1 MNKFINWL
9 KSPSS
14 DKLLIVIAVILLNL
28 VSIRGFLR
36 LDLTSQK
43 AYSISKA
50 SKDVVKH
57 IEAPLSIKVFF
68 TSNLPAPYNTIE
80 QYLSDILSEYKA
92 HGSKYFSYQIFDM
105 NNPQHQK
112 IASEFGLGPV
122 QIETV
127 ETTQISSKIAWMG
140 LAITYGDY
148 IATLDSLKTTDDIEY
163 KITTTIS
170 KIISTQDNHTDK
182 LFEIG
187 YLTGHNEN
195 QLQANRYAQVYKE
208 VGSQN
213 FANLLS
219 DIYTIKQIN
228 LSNEDIPADL
238 KTIIINNPSSKIS
251 NEEFE
256 KLDSFL
262 ARGGSLVVFVGGL
275 EEMLTDQNQP
285 PQFVPNQSGIIE
297 YLSKYGI
304 KISNSMVF
312 DEKCFEQNSMYGKQS
327 LNWAPIVEKDN
338 TDQKN
343 EISRNLGG
351 LVFFENSPVNIEEAL
366 NNPELK
372 TTILAKTTKNSW
384 TQNTNIMLYPG
395 YVNPPANRENMKEE
409 NIAVLVEGKLKSETP
424 AKIIAVSSGVV
435 TVDVIVD
442 REGSEPISLFLRNTI
457 DYANGNADFCTMR
470 TKGKRLDFISIKSQK
485 FAIIIQLLNEF
496 GLAIVVALIGFI
508 VWRMRKAKRYMIQQK
523 YNPNDERTISKKS
536 TVKENKNND

>member
-14 DKLLIVIAVILLNL
+14 DKFLIVIAVILLNL
-28 VSIRGFLR
+28 VSIRGFIR

-57 IEAPLSIKVFF
+57 IESPLSIKVFF

-80 QYLSDILSEYKA
+80 QYITDILSEYKA

-148 IATLDSLKTTDDIEY
+148 IATIDSLKTTDDIEY

-195 QLQANRYAQVYKE
+195 QLRANQYAQIYKE
-208 VGSQN
+208 VGCQN
-213 FANLLS
+213 FSNILS

-228 LSNEDIPADL
+228 LADEDIPQNF

-251 NEEFE
+251 EDEFA
-256 KLDSFL
+256 KLDSFISK
-262 ARGGSLVVFVGGL
+262 GGSLVVFAGGL
-275 EEMLTDQNQP
+275 EETLTDPNQP
-285 PQFVPNQSGIIE
+285 PQFIPNQSGIIE

-304 KISNSMVF
+304 KISNSMIF
-312 DEKCFEQNSMYGKQS
+312 DEKCFEQNSMYGRQS
-327 LNWAPIVEKDN
+327 LNWAPVIEKDS

-343 EISRNLGG
+343 EISKNLGG
-351 LVFFENSPVNIEEAL
+351 LIFFENSPIDVEEAQ
-366 NNPELK
+366 NNPDLK
-372 TTILAKTTKNSW
+372 TTILAKTTKNTW
-384 TQNTNIMLYPG
+384 TQNSGIMLYPG
-395 YVNPPANRENMKEE
+395 YVNPPADRSSMKSENV
-409 NIAVLVEGKLKSETP
+409 AVLVEGKFNSENP
-424 AKIIAVSSGVV
+424 AKIIAVSSGLV
-435 TVDVIVD
+435 TIDVLVD

-457 DYANGNADFCTMR
+457 DYANGAPDFCTMR

-485 FAIIIQLLNEF
+485 FALIIQLLNEF
-496 GLAIVVALIGFI
+496 GLAVVVAIIGFI
-508 VWRMRKAKRYMIQQK
+508 VWRMRKAKRYLIQQK
-523 YNPNDERTISKKS
+523 YNPNDERTISKK
-536 TVKENKNND
+536 TTEKENKNND

>member
-213 FANLLS
+213 LS
-219 DIYTIKQIN
+219 
-228 LSNEDIPADL
+228 
-238 KTIIINNPSSKIS
+238 
-251 NEEFE
+251 
-256 KLDSFL
+256 
-262 ARGGSLVVFVGGL
+262 
-275 EEMLTDQNQP
+275 
-285 PQFVPNQSGIIE
+285 
-297 YLSKYGI
+297 
-304 KISNSMVF
+304 
-312 DEKCFEQNSMYGKQS
+312 
-327 LNWAPIVEKDN
+327 
-338 TDQKN
+338 
-343 EISRNLGG
+343 
-351 LVFFENSPVNIEEAL
+351 
-366 NNPELK
+366 
-372 TTILAKTTKNSW
+372 
-384 TQNTNIMLYPG
+384 
-395 YVNPPANRENMKEE
+395 
-409 NIAVLVEGKLKSETP
+409 
-424 AKIIAVSSGVV
+424 
-435 TVDVIVD
+435 
-442 REGSEPISLFLRNTI
+442 
-457 DYANGNADFCTMR
+457 
-470 TKGKRLDFISIKSQK
+470 
-485 FAIIIQLLNEF
+485 
-496 GLAIVVALIGFI
+496 LIHI
-508 VWRMRKAKRYMIQQK
+508 
-523 YNPNDERTISKKS
+523 
-536 TVKENKNND
+536 

>member
-14 DKLLIVIAVILLNL
+14 DKFLIVIAVILLNL
-28 VSIRGFLR
+28 VSIRGFIR

-57 IEAPLSIKVFF
+57 IESPLSIKVFF

-80 QYLSDILSEYKA
+80 QYITDILSEYKA

-148 IATLDSLKTTDDIEY
+148 IATIDSLKTTDDIEY

-195 QLQANRYAQVYKE
+195 QLRANQYAQIYKE
-208 VGSQN
+208 VGCQN
-213 FANLLS
+213 FSNILS

-228 LSNEDIPADL
+228 LADEDIPQNL

-251 NEEFE
+251 EDEFAI
-256 KLDSFL
+256 LDSFISK
-262 ARGGSLVVFVGGL
+262 GGSLVVFAGGL
-275 EEMLTDQNQP
+275 EETLTDPNQP
-285 PQFVPNQSGIIE
+285 PQFIPNQSGIIE

-304 KISNSMVF
+304 KISNSMIF
-312 DEKCFEQNSMYGKQS
+312 DEKCFEQNSMYGRQS
-327 LNWAPIVEKDN
+327 LNWAPVIEKDS

-343 EISRNLGG
+343 EISKNLGG
-351 LVFFENSPVNIEEAL
+351 LIFFENSPIDVEEAQ
-366 NNPELK
+366 NNPDLK
-372 TTILAKTTKNSW
+372 TTILAKTTKNTW
-384 TQNTNIMLYPG
+384 TQNSGIMLYPG
-395 YVNPPANRENMKEE
+395 YVNPPADRSSMKSENV
-409 NIAVLVEGKLKSETP
+409 AVLVEGKFNSENP
-424 AKIIAVSSGVV
+424 AKIIAVSSGLV
-435 TVDVIVD
+435 TIDVLVD

-457 DYANGNADFCTMR
+457 DYANGAPDFCTMR

-485 FAIIIQLLNEF
+485 FALIIQLLNEF
-496 GLAIVVALIGFI
+496 GLAVVVAIIGFI
-508 VWRMRKAKRYMIQQK
+508 VWRMRKAKRYLIQQK
-523 YNPNDERTISKKS
+523 YNPNDERTISKK
-536 TVKENKNND
+536 TTEKENKNND